1 MPPTAVATRRVT
13 FRAMISLARRTLVA
27 LLGCAITAT
36 AMPAQAPACRPGVTA
51 LVLSGGG
58 AKGLA
63 HVGVIAALEAA
74 GVRPDLIVGTSMG
87 AMIGALYAAGSPARE
102 IDSLARAL
110 AARDIFRAKELRGP
124 VVWGSLLPL
133 LLWEEGEAGF
143 SIQSPAV
150 RQYQVTAALNGAMLR
165 GNLLARGNFDHLPI
179 PLRVVATNLR
189 DRSVVVLR
197 GGDLAQAVRAS
208 IAIPLVFSP
217 EKIGA
222 LTLTDGGLAANIP
235 VGVARNEGAVRVLVS
250 DVTERPADT
259 LDLDSPLVIADRL
272 LNWLFRQPAD
282 SLGADDLM
290 IRPSVEGFRA
300 LDFSSAAVDSLIRL
314 GRIAG
319 DSMVAR
325 WSCQGLAAT
334 PRPPIAMPRKLLG
347 LRGDASDPSGVRL
360 LRRTLALEAP
370 RAVNEAEL
378 QAQLFS
384 LGEREVFREIW
395 LGPIGTGDTVRLQ
408 PILRRLPRRVA
419 GIGIAYDTELG
430 GRVWGGFA
438 DRNLPVLHAEASG
451 VLALGR
457 FRRDLDLTGRRQTL
471 LGRAV
476 FSPVATLGLHGE
488 DVRRFDVDGFEVPSD
503 DLQHLAITTGVERF
517 VGRDVRLSLMAEFRS
532 WDAADLRTRFRSTAS
547 AAGGRLIIER
557 LSDDRDQATRVE
569 AAYTSRYRLVT
580 GEFRSRGEWGGM
592 RFEPH
597 LRLGV
602 GEMLPVPLT
611 FSLGGEDGFPGLH
624 LGERRG
630 DREAFGAL
638 AVSRAVIGPLR
649 VRLQGAIGRTA
660 IGSTPT
666 TLIGLPSTD
675 GTATNR
681 DLALRSRGVFAR
693 GGWVAGARVG
703 IGSDTPL
710 GPVRVEYGWND
721 AGREALFLRVGR
733 WF

>member
-1 MPPTAVATRRVT
+1 
-13 FRAMISLARRTLVA
+13 MISLVRRTLVTLLCTA
-27 LLGCAITAT
+27 LAAT
-36 AMPAQAPACRPGVTA
+36 AAPAQAPACRPGVTA

-87 AMIGALYAAGSPARE
+87 AMIGALYAAGYPARE

-110 AARDIFRAKELRGP
+110 AAHEIFRAKELRGP

-133 LLWEEGEAGF
+133 LLWEEGEDGF

-165 GNLLARGNFDHLPI
+165 GNLLARGDFDHLPI

-235 VGVARNEGAVRVLVS
+235 VAVARQEGAVRVLVS
-250 DVTERPADT
+250 DVTERLADT

-300 LDFSSAAVDSLIRL
+300 LDFSPTAVDSLIRL
-314 GRIAG
+314 GRLAG

-325 WSCQGLAAT
+325 WGCRDLAVA
-334 PRPPIAMPRKLLG
+334 PRPVITMPRLLLG
-347 LRGDASDPSGVRL
+347 VRGEAADPSGVRL
-360 LRRTLALEAP
+360 LRRTLALDAP

-378 QAQLFS
+378 QQQLFS
-384 LGEREVFREIW
+384 LGEREIFREIW
-395 LGPIGTGDTVRLQ
+395 LGPVGSGDTVRLQ
-408 PILRRLPRRVA
+408 PTLRRLPRRVA
-419 GIGIAYDTELG
+419 GIGIVYDTEYG

-438 DRNLPVLHAEASG
+438 DRDLPVLHVEVSG

-457 FRRDLDLTGRRQTL
+457 FHRDLELLGRRQTL

-476 FSPVATLGLHGE
+476 FSPVGTLGLHGE
-488 DVRRFDVDGFEVPSD
+488 DVRRFDRRGIELPSD
-503 DLQHLAITTGVERF
+503 NMKHLVVTAGAERF
-517 VGRDVRLSLMAEFRS
+517 VGRDVRLALMGEARS
-532 WDAADLRTRFRSTAS
+532 WDAYDLQTRVRGSAS
-547 AAGGRLIIER
+547 ALGGRLVIER
-557 LSDDRDQATRVE
+557 RSDDRDQLARLE
-569 AAYTSRYRLVT
+569 AAYTSRYRLVAT
-580 GEFRSRGEWGGM
+580 ELRSRKEWGSL
-592 RFEPH
+592 RLEPH
-597 LRLGV
+597 LRLAV
-602 GEMLPVPLT
+602 GEELPVPLT
-611 FSLGGEDGFPGLH
+611 FALGGEDGFPGLH

-630 DREAFGAL
+630 DREAFGSL
-638 AVSRAVIGPLR
+638 VLSRAVVGPLR
-649 VRLQGAIGRTA
+649 LRLQGAVGRTA
-660 IGSTPT
+660 MGMVPT
-666 TLIGLPSTD
+666 TINPEITGAFPQGGLF
-675 GTATNR
+675 G
-681 DLALRSRGVFAR
+681 R
-693 GGWVAGARVG
+693 GGWLTGLRVG
-703 IGSDTPL
+703 LGSDTPL

>member
-1 MPPTAVATRRVT
+1 
-13 FRAMISLARRTLVA
+13 MITLARRTLA
-27 LLGCAITAT
+27 LLLASAVAAT
-36 AMPAQAPACRPGVTA
+36 AVPAQAPACRPGVTA

-63 HVGVIAALEAA
+63 HVGVIAALESA

-87 AMIGALYAAGSPARE
+87 AMIGALYAAGYTARE

-110 AARDIFRAKELRGP
+110 AAHDIFRAKELRGP
-124 VVWGSLLPL
+124 VAWGSLLPL
-133 LLWEEGEAGF
+133 LLWEEGDAGF

-150 RQYQVTAALNGAMLR
+150 RQYQVTAVLNGAMLH
-165 GNLLARGNFDHLPI
+165 GNLLARGDFDQLPI

-197 GGDLAQAVRAS
+197 DGDLAQAVRAS

-217 EKIGA
+217 QKVGA
-222 LTLTDGGLAANIP
+222 LTLTDGGLSANIP
-235 VGVARNEGAVRVLVS
+235 VAVARREGAARVLVS

-272 LNWLFRQPAD
+272 LNWLFRQPPD
-282 SLGADDLM
+282 SLHAEDLM
-290 IRPSVEGFRA
+290 IRPDVDGFRA
-300 LDFSSAAVDSLIRL
+300 LDFSPGAVDSLIRL

-325 WSCQGLAAT
+325 WGC
-334 PRPPIAMPRKLLG
+334 RAMPPAPAHVVQMPRQLLG
-347 LRGDASDPSGVRL
+347 LQGPASDPSGARL
-360 LRRTLALEAP
+360 LRRALALEAP
-370 RAVNEAEL
+370 RPIDETTL
-378 QAQLFS
+378 QQQLFS
-384 LGEREVFREIW
+384 LGEREIFRELW
-395 LGPIGTGDTVRLQ
+395 LGPVGSGDTVRLQ
-408 PILRRLPRRVA
+408 PTLRRLPRRVA
-419 GIGIAYDTELG
+419 GIGLAYDTELG
-430 GRVWGGFA
+430 GRVWGGFV
-438 DRNLPVLHAEASG
+438 DRNIAVAHAEASG

-457 FRRDLDLTGRRQTL
+457 YRRDLEVIGRRQTL

-476 FSPVATLGLHGE
+476 FSPVGTLGLHGE
-488 DVRRFDVDGFEVPSD
+488 DVRRFDANGFELPSD
-503 DLQHLAITTGVERF
+503 DLQHLVITTGVERF

-532 WDAADLRTRFRSTAS
+532 WDAADLQTRFRSTAS
-547 AAGGRLIIER
+547 AAGGRLIVER
-557 LSDDRDQATRVE
+557 RSDDRDQSARVE
-569 AAYTSRYRLVT
+569 VAYTSEYRVAL
-580 GEFRSRGEWGGM
+580 GEVRSRTEWRGL

-597 LRLGV
+597 VRLGV
-602 GEMLPVPLT
+602 GEQLPIPLT
-611 FSLGGEDGFPGLH
+611 FALGGDDGFPGLH
-624 LGERRG
+624 VGERRG
-630 DREAFGAL
+630 DREVFGAL
-638 AVSRAVIGPLR
+638 AISRPIIGPLR
-649 VRLQGAIGRTA
+649 LRVLGAIGRTA

-666 TLIGLPSTD
+666 TLIGLTSTD
-675 GTATNR
+675 STPTNG
-681 DLALRSRGVFAR
+681 DLMRRPRGLFAR

>member
-1 MPPTAVATRRVT
+1 
-13 FRAMISLARRTLVA
+13 MISLLRRPLA
-27 LLGCAITAT
+27 LLLVGAVLASTA
-36 AMPAQAPACRPGVTA
+36 AAQAPACRPGSTA

-87 AMIGALYAAGSPARE
+87 AMVGALYAAGYQARE

-110 AARDIFRAKELRGP
+110 AERDIFRARELRGP

-133 LLWEEGEAGF
+133 LLWEEGEDGF

-150 RQYQVTAALNGAMLR
+150 RQHQVTAVLNVAMLR
-165 GNLLARGNFDHLPI
+165 GNLLARGDFDHLPI

-189 DRSVVVLR
+189 DRSIVVLR

-217 EKIGA
+217 ERIGDV
-222 LTLTDGGLAANIP
+222 TLTDGGLSANVP
-235 VGVARNEGAVRVLVS
+235 VGVARQAGAVRVLVS

-272 LNWLFRQPAD
+272 LNWLFRQPPD
-282 SLGADDLM
+282 SLGSEDLM
-290 IRPSVEGFRA
+290 IRPAVDGFRA
-300 LDFSSAAVDSLIRL
+300 LDFSPNAVDSLIRL
-314 GRIAG
+314 GRVAG
-319 DSMVAR
+319 DSMVAAWGCR
-325 WSCQGLAAT
+325 GLAVP
-334 PRPPIAMPRKLLG
+334 PRPAIEMPRLLLG

-360 LRRTLALEAP
+360 LRRTLALESP

-378 QAQLFS
+378 RQQLFS

-395 LGPIGTGDTVRLQ
+395 LGPVGRGDSVRLQ
-408 PILRRLPRRVA
+408 PTLRRLPRRVA
-419 GIGIAYDTELG
+419 GIGLAYDTEFG

-457 FRRDLDLTGRRQTL
+457 FRRDLELLGRRQTL

-476 FSPVATLGLHGE
+476 FSPVGTLGLHGE
-488 DVRRFDVDGFEVPSD
+488 DVRRFDRAGIELPADNMK
-503 DLQHLAITTGVERF
+503 HLVVTAGAERF
-517 VGRDVRLSLMAEFRS
+517 VGRDVRLAMMGEFRS
-532 WDAADLRTRFRSTAS
+532 WDAVDVLTRNRATAS
-547 AAGGRLIIER
+547 AAGGRVVIER
-557 LSDDRDQATRVE
+557 RSDDRDQTARVE
-569 AAYTSRYRLVT
+569 AAYTTQYRLAIA
-580 GEFRSRGEWGGM
+580 EFESRVEWQRL

-597 LRLGV
+597 LRVGV
-602 GEMLPVPLT
+602 GDELPVPLA
-611 FSLGGEDGFPGLH
+611 FVLGGEDGFPGLH

-630 DREAFGAL
+630 DREAFGSL
-638 AVSRAVIGPLR
+638 TLSRAVIGPLR
-649 VRLQGAIGRTA
+649 LRVQGAVGRTA
-660 IGSTPT
+660 VGRTPT
-666 TLIGLPSTD
+666 TLIGPTGGEDD
-675 GTATNR
+675 GTVTND
-681 DLALRSRGVFAR
+681 DLSRRPSGVFSR
-693 GGWVAGARVG
+693 GGWVAGARIG

>member
-1 MPPTAVATRRVT
+1 
-13 FRAMISLARRTLVA
+13 MIILARRTLA
-27 LLGCAITAT
+27 LLLASTVAAT
-36 AMPAQAPACRPGVTA
+36 AAPAQAPACRPGVTA

-87 AMIGALYAAGSPARE
+87 AMIGALYAAGYPARE

-165 GNLLARGNFDHLPI
+165 GNLLARGDFDHLPI

-222 LTLTDGGLAANIP
+222 VTLTDGGLAANIP
-235 VGVARNEGAVRVLVS
+235 VGVARNEGAMRVLVS

-290 IRPSVEGFRA
+290 IRPSVEGFGA
-300 LDFSSAAVDSLIRL
+300 LDFSPAAVDSLIRL
-314 GRIAG
+314 GRAAG

-325 WSCQGLAAT
+325 WSCRGLAIT
-334 PRPPIAMPRKLLG
+334 PRPPIAMPRQLLG
-347 LRGDASDPSGVRL
+347 LRGDASDPSGIRL
-360 LRRTLALEAP
+360 LRRTLALDAP

-384 LGEREVFREIW
+384 LGEREIFREIW
-395 LGPIGTGDTVRLQ
+395 LGPVGTGDTVRLQ
-408 PILRRLPRRVA
+408 PTLRRLPRRVA
-419 GIGIAYDTELG
+419 GIGIAYDTEFG

-457 FRRDLDLTGRRQTL
+457 FRRDLDLSGRRQTL

-488 DVRRFDVDGFEVPSD
+488 DVRRFDRGGIELPSD
-503 DLQHLAITTGVERF
+503 NMKHLVATAGAERF
-517 VGRDVRLSLMAEFRS
+517 LGRDLRLAVMAEARS
-532 WDAADLRTRFRSTAS
+532 WDAYDLQTRVRAS
-547 AAGGRLIIER
+547 ASALGGRLVIER
-557 LSDDRDQATRVE
+557 RSDDRDQVARVE
-569 AAYTSRYRLVT
+569 AAYTSRYRLAT
-580 GEFRSRGEWGGM
+580 TELRSRAEVGSV

-597 LRLGV
+597 VRLSV
-602 GEMLPVPLT
+602 GDDLPVPLT
-611 FSLGGEDGFPGLH
+611 FSLGGTDGFPGLH

-638 AVSRAVIGPLR
+638 GLSRAVIGPLR
-649 VRLQGAIGRTA
+649 LRVQGAVGRTA
-660 IGSTPT
+660 VGRIPT
-666 TLIGLPSTD
+666 TLIGPRSADED
-675 GTATNR
+675 GMVTND
-681 DLALRSRGVFAR
+681 DLARRSSGVFAS
-693 GGWVAGARVG
+693 GGWVTGLRIG
-703 IGSDTPL
+703 LGSDTPL